1 MFQADSPPEPAG
13 RSSAW
18 AILVLPAAFLLTL
31 LSQPMAPAKDP
42 TILWPTHAI
51 LAGLLLR
58 FRILRHYSFWLA
70 IYAGPTLARL
80 FLGMSWSLAN
90 LYSLIDLSG
99 ILAIRLI
106 LISRWAPASLRSPQ
120 AIGRVLLAGA
130 AAAAIT
136 AGLALAL
143 LPGSQLRDDPASMAA
158 NWFFSQ
164 LLGYCTF
171 LPPLLLLPRHGSRS
185 TDRAATPH
193 GWLKRL
199 RHPIS
204 PLPLVALAISTGLCF
219 LLGGLGAIAFPIPAL
234 LYCAWIY
241 PQRASAW
248 LTAGTATLLV
258 LSMAHGWIPTYI
270 APPDA
275 QASPWEAASLHLG
288 ILLLVAAPLLLSG
301 AAAGRDDQIFTLT
314 QALDHD
320 TLTRALSRAAFL
332 QYSRACLRNTPIR
345 AAKAGMLM
353 LDLDHF
359 KDLNDRH
366 GHAAGDQALREFSS
380 CIHAAIRPQDLFGR
394 MGGEEFGITLPDTSL
409 PASVRIAERL
419 RACVEALVIRLPDGT
434 DLSITVSIG
443 VAHTSESPHGSPEEL
458 LAHAD
463 QALYQAKR
471 NGRNQISV
479 CRDGPR
485 TAGKAEEIIP
495 DGSPSPPADAAAS
508 IMSVTNG
515 IAMTADTDDT
525 PLIALLED
533 DPTQSAWLQRIL
545 QPAGFDCRAFDN
557 GNDLLATLRT
567 SDIFQLLLLDWELP
581 GISGME
587 VLRWVRAN
595 VPSNPP
601 VIFVTS
607 RTLESDLVEGLDAG
621 ANDYIC
627 KPCRPAELLARIR
640 AQLRPQ
646 HSHASQNASFRLG
659 EFSVDTIARH
669 IELRGE
675 IIRMTPKEFELAA
688 LFLRHPW
695 RLFSRDDLS
704 ALIWNREIPSTSRT
718 LDTHLS
724 NIRKKLQLGPAS
736 GALLSASYALGY
748 RLELLDEQKP
758 TTTP

>member
-1 MFQADSPPEPAG
+1 MFQADSPSEPAG
-13 RSSAW
+13 KAIAW
-18 AILVLPAAFLLTL
+18 ATLVLLIAFILTL

-58 FRILRHYSFWLA
+58 FRVLRHFSFWLA

-80 FLGMSWSLAN
+80 FLGLSWNLAN

-99 ILAIRLI
+99 ILAIRFI
-106 LISRWAPASLRSPQ
+106 LLSRWAPKNLRSPQ

-130 AAAAIT
+130 AAAAVT
-136 AGLALAL
+136 ASLALAL
-143 LPGSQLRDDPASMAA
+143 LPGPQLPGDPASTAA

-164 LLGYCTF
+164 LLGYCIF
-171 LPPLLLLPRHGSRS
+171 LPPVLLLPKYGSRS
-185 TDRAATPH
+185 TDQAALQQ
-193 GWLKRL
+193 GWLTRL
-199 RHPIS
+199 RHPAS
-204 PLPLVALAISTGLCF
+204 LLPFIALAISMGLCF

-234 LYCAWIY
+234 LYCAWLY
-241 PQRASAW
+241 PQRVSAW

-270 APPDA
+270 APSDA
-275 QASPWEAASLHLG
+275 HASPWAATSLHLG
-288 ILLLVAAPLLLSG
+288 ILLLVTAPMLLSG
-301 AAAGRDDQIFTLT
+301 TVSVRDDQIFTLT
-314 QALDHD
+314 QALNHD

-332 QYSRACLRNTPIR
+332 RHSRSCLRTR
-345 AAKAGMLM
+345 AARPPEAGMLM

-359 KDLNDRH
+359 KHLNDH
-366 GHAAGDQALREFSS
+366 YGHAAGDQALREFSS

-394 MGGEEFGITLPDTSL
+394 VGGEEFGITLPDTPL
-409 PASVRIAERL
+409 QASIDIAERL
-419 RACVEALVIRLPDGT
+419 RASIEALVIRLPDSTG
-434 DLSITVSIG
+434 LSITVSIG
-443 VAHTSESPHGSPEEL
+443 VAHTSQSPHDSPEEL
-458 LAHAD
+458 LTYAD

-471 NGRNQISV
+471 NGRNQVSV
-479 CRDGPR
+479 CRDDSRPVKPPEGR
-485 TAGKAEEIIP
+485 MP
-495 DGSPSPPADAAAS
+495 DSSALPPASTPTS
-508 IMSVTNG
+508 IMPVTNEVS
-515 IAMTADTDDT
+515 MTDNADRT

-533 DPTQSAWLQRIL
+533 DPTQSAWLQQIL
-545 QPAGFDCRAFDN
+545 LPAGFGCRAFDN

-567 SDIFQLLLLDWELP
+567 SDVFQLLLLDWELP

-595 VPSNPP
+595 LPSNPP

-621 ANDYIC
+621 ANDYVC

-646 HSHASQNASFRLG
+646 QSHASPDTSFRLG
-659 EFSVDTIARH
+659 DFSVDTIARH

-675 IIRMTPKEFELAA
+675 IIQMTPKEFDLAA

-736 GALLSASYALGY
+736 GTLLNASYALGY
-748 RLELLDEQKP
+748 RLELLDEHKAIS
-758 TTTP
+758 